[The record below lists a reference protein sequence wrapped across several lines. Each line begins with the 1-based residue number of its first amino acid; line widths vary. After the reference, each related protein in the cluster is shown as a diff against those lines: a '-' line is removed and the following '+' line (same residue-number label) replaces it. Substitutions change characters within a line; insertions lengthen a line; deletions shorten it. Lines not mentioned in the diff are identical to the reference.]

1 MIVYA
6 LQVHKIKMLQN
17 PHFTQQMTK
26 ERENMSRC
34 RYWLTAGFLMLFSA
48 IFLIGCATDPA
59 KQQAQS
65 AMGADTQATGETEKM
80 AAKASGSEQSG
91 KTDNPRVYEFMLD
104 NGMKV
109 LVKQDHRAPV
119 VVSQVW
125 YKAGSSYEQ
134 NGSTGVAHVLEH
146 MMFKGTDKYGP
157 NEFSRIISENGGREN
172 AFTGKDY
179 TAYFQQLEK
188 SRLPIAMEL
197 EADRMANLNLSAE
210 EFAKEIQV
218 VMEERR
224 MRTDD
229 KPKSKT
235 YEQFIAAAYVSSPYH
250 HPIIGWM
257 DDLKNMTV
265 HDAQNWYNNWYA
277 PNNATLVVVGDVDP
291 QQVLSMAKKHFGKLP
306 AAEVPTVKPQKE
318 VDQLGIRRI
327 VVKEP
332 AQLPYLIMGYKVPV
346 VSTAENDWEP
356 YALEMLAHVLDGSDS
371 SRFTKELIR
380 GKAVAASIGAG
391 YGLFSR
397 LDELFLF
404 DATPAQGYTVADM
417 EKEIRAQIERIKTE
431 PVSEKELERI
441 KNQVVASKV
450 YELDSIF
457 YQAMQIGTLETV
469 GLNWQLM
476 DEFVDRFRAITAEQV
491 QQVAQKY
498 LIDDRLTVAVLDPQP
513 INKKAIAGTHGGA
526 QNAH

>member
-1 MIVYA
+1 
-6 LQVHKIKMLQN
+6 
-17 PHFTQQMTK
+17 
-26 ERENMSRC
+26 
-34 RYWLTAGFLMLFSA
+34 
-48 IFLIGCATDPA
+48 
-59 KQQAQS
+59 
-65 AMGADTQATGETEKM
+65 
-80 AAKASGSEQSG
+80 
-91 KTDNPRVYEFMLD
+91 
-104 NGMKV
+104 MKV

-172 AFTGKDY
+172 AFTGQDY

-197 EADRMANLNLSAE
+197 EADRMANLNMSAE
-210 EFAKEIQV
+210 EFSKEIQV

-235 YEQFIAAAYVSSPYH
+235 YEQFSATAFVNSPYH

-265 HDAQNWYNNWYA
+265 DDAQKWYNDWYA

-291 QQVLSMAKKHFGKLP
+291 QEVLAMAKKHFGKIP
-306 AAEVPTVKPQKE
+306 AGNVPTVKPQIEIEQK
-318 VDQLGIRRI
+318 GIRRI

-332 AQLPYLIMGYKVPV
+332 AQLPYIIMGYKVPV
-346 VSTAENDWEP
+346 VKTAEHDWEP

-380 GKAVAASIGAG
+380 GKAMAAGIGAG
-391 YGLFSR
+391 YDLFSR

-404 DATPAQGYTVADM
+404 DATPAQGFTVEDM
-417 EKEIRAQIERIKTE
+417 ENEIRAQIERLKTE
-431 PVSEKELERI
+431 LVSEKELDRI
-441 KNQVVASKV
+441 KNQVVASKI
-450 YELDSIF
+450 YEQDSIF
-457 YQAMQIGTLETV
+457 YQAMQMGTLETV
-469 GLNWQLM
+469 GLNWQIM
-476 DEFVDRFRAITAEQV
+476 DEFVDRFRAVTAEQV

-513 INKKAIAGTHGGA
+513 INKKAIAGKHGGA
-526 QNAH
+526 QHAQ